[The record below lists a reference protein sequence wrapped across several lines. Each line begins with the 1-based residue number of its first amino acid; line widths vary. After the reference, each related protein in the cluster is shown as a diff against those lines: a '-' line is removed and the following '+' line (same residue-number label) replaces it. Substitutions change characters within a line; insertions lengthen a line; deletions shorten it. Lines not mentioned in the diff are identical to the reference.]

1 MNFQQNENVD
11 YSQVKKEE
19 LTQADKWIL
28 SKVNNLAKDVTA
40 LMETFDLGIA
50 VQKIYDF
57 IWEEF
62 CDWYIEMVKPR
73 LYNEEDT
80 TKAAALYTLKTVL
93 VDALKLLHPY
103 MPFITEEIYC
113 TLMDDEEQS
122 IMVSDWPVYTEER
135 NFAEDEAKVERIKEA
150 VKGIRNIRGE
160 MNVPPSKKA
169 SVIVV
174 SEKQDVLDIYQENKV
189 FFATLGLA
197 SDVTFQKDK
206 AGIADDAV
214 SVVIADGTIYI
225 PFAELVDIEK
235 EIERLKKEEKKL
247 QGELKRSQGMLGN
260 PNFVNKAPEKKIAE
274 EREKLEKYKGMM
286 EQVQQRLAQLEK

>member
-1 MNFQQNENVD
+1 F
-11 YSQVKKEE
+11 
-19 LTQADKWIL
+19 TQADKWIL
-28 SKVNNLAKDVTA
+28 SKVNHLAKDVTA

-73 LYNEEDT
+73 LYNDEDD

-113 TLMDDEEQS
+113 TLMDDEENS
-122 IMVSDWPVYTEER
+122 IMVSQWPVFTEER
-135 NFAEDEAKVERIKEA
+135 NFAEDEEKVERIKEA

-169 SVIVV
+169 SVIVI
-174 SEKQDVLDIYQENKV
+174 SEKQEVLDIFEENKV

-197 SDVTFQKDK
+197 SDVTFQQDK
-206 AGIADDAV
+206 TGVAEDAV

-247 QGELKRSQGMLGN
+247 QGELKRSEGMLGN

-274 EREKLEKYKGMM
+274 EREKLERYQGMM
-286 EQVQQRLAQLEK
+286 AQVQERLAQLQK

>member
-1 MNFQQNENVD
+1 
-11 YSQVKKEE
+11 
-19 LTQADKWIL
+19 
-28 SKVNNLAKDVTA
+28 
-40 LMETFDLGIA
+40 
-50 VQKIYDF
+50 
-57 IWEEF
+57 
-62 CDWYIEMVKPR
+62 
-73 LYNEEDT
+73 
-80 TKAAALYTLKTVL
+80 
-93 VDALKLLHPY
+93 

-113 TLMDDEEQS
+113 TLMDDEETS
-122 IMVSDWPVYTEER
+122 IMVSDWPVYKEEW

-174 SEKQDVLDIYQENKV
+174 SEKSEVLDIYKENTV

-206 AGIADDAV
+206 KGVADDAV

-247 QGELKRSQGMLGN
+247 AGELKRSEGMLGN
-260 PNFVNKAPEKKIAE
+260 PNFVSKAPEAKIAE

-286 EQVQQRLAQLEK
+286 KQVQERLAQLQA

>member
-1 MNFQQNENVD
+1 MGD
-11 YSQVKKEE
+11 
-19 LTQADKWIL
+19 
-28 SKVNNLAKDVTA
+28 
-40 LMETFDLGIA
+40 
-50 VQKIYDF
+50 
-57 IWEEF
+57 
-62 CDWYIEMVKPR
+62 
-73 LYNEEDT
+73 
-80 TKAAALYTLKTVL
+80 
-93 VDALKLLHPY
+93 
-103 MPFITEEIYC
+103 EEI
-113 TLMDDEEQS
+113 S
-122 IMVSDWPVYTEER
+122 IMVSEWPKYKESR

-174 SEKQDVLDIYQENKV
+174 SEKEEVLKIFEENKV

-197 SDVTFQKDK
+197 SDVTLQSTKENI
-206 AGIADDAV
+206 GEDAV

-225 PFAELVDIEK
+225 PFAELVDIDK

-247 QGELKRSQGMLGN
+247 TGEIKRCEGMLGN

-286 EQVQQRLAQLEK
+286 EQVKERLAHFTKA